1 MDAEHLSKLIKQTG
15 LTTTQVAE
23 LCGVTTRTLRR
34 WRSGTATPPRAAII
48 LLELIERHGVRLASD
63 VDSPTLAAWLVGLIR
78 DMRGESLCTIQRRL
92 GCGYG
97 VISRALRE
105 TGD

>member
-1 MDAEHLSKLIKQTG
+1 MDADHFDKLITKTG
-15 LTTTQVAE
+15 LTQIQISE

-34 WRSGTATPPRAAII
+34 WRSGKTIPPQAAII
-48 LLELIERHGVRLASD
+48 LLELIGRHGVRLASEIN
-63 VDSPTLAAWLVGLIR
+63 SPTLAIWLAGLIR

-97 VISRALRE
+97 VIARALDNR
-105 TGD
+105 